1 MADVEVDS
9 ILNSVEKNLREG
21 LEFYLIV
28 RTDRT
33 FWEQNNKFRYR
44 NAREVNDI
52 IDEAFD
58 VLYTSFP
65 NLEQSFDNSVIL
77 LQECTWVGM
86 NVPWPV
92 DVDDHIERVIDNV
105 MNVYG
110 TVVYGKL
117 RTFLIDNKEDIYYS
131 YNEPV

>member
-1 MADVEVDS
+1 MTDIDT
-9 ILNSVEKNLREG
+9 ILTSVEQTLRDG

-52 IDEAFD
+52 IEESFDE
-58 VLYTSFP
+58 LYTSFP
-65 NLEQSFDNSVIL
+65 TLEKSFDDSVIL

-86 NVPWPV
+86 NAPWPV
-92 DVDDHIERVIDNV
+92 DADNHIERVIDNV

-110 TVVYGKL
+110 TIVYGKL
-117 RTFLIDNKEDIYYS
+117 RTFLLD
-131 YNEPV
+131 